1 MGVMGE
7 TYSEPKA
14 AAGTRKERMEAYARE
29 TQVGKTGR
37 LKSIL
42 YLTEWEEGAG

>member
-7 TYSEPKA
+7 TYSEPKVA
-14 AAGTRKERMEAYARE
+14 AVTRKERMEAYARE
-29 TQVGKTGR
+29 TQVGKTGSNR

-42 YLTEWEEGAG
+42 YLTE